1 MKFLTS
7 GLKQFLANKQK
18 HVNDAIKKRRAA
30 NKRKNANRR
39 ASK

>member
-7 GLKQFLANKQK
+7 GLREFLKNKQK
-18 HVNDAIKKRRAA
+18 HVNDAIKKRRLT
-30 NKRKNANRR
+30 NKRRNANRR